1 MALILYCPC
10 VNTLFK
16 IASLVYRK
24 LDEGKSDSEDD
35 GSESY
40 DSHNDENNSK
50 HRTD

>member
-24 LDEGKSDSEDD
+24 LDEEGKSDSEDD

-50 HRTD
+50 TD